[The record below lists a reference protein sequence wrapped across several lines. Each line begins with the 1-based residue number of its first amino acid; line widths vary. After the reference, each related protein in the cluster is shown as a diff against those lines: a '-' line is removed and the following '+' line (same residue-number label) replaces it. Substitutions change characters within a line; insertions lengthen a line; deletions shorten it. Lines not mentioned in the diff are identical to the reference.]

1 LLREPKNLATGTGI
15 IRPTPTMC
23 GPLSI
28 AERQIEGSVE
38 ENNPIVNDKTGLGFP
53 GRFFGIQTLINWSLA
68 ACVPE

>member
-1 LLREPKNLATGTGI
+1 
-15 IRPTPTMC
+15 MC

-38 ENNPIVNDKTGLGFP
+38 ENNPLVNDKTGLENP